1 MRPTLHTHFPLLSA
15 IGLGLCLG
23 ACGDDGAATETS
35 ATADPTATSSTTGT
49 TTGGESTT
57 ETSGETSDSTSGTT
71 TGEAELLRLTILHNN
86 DGESQLL
93 DAGADLEGFG
103 GVDRFV
109 AKIGELREA
118 AEADGGDGIAHAAVV
133 LSSGDN
139 FLAGPEFSVSLKK
152 GPPFYDAIALD
163 AVGYDAICL
172 GNHDFDFGP
181 ETLADFIGGFDGDAV
196 FLSANLDVSQE
207 PALALLAD
215 AGKIARSVVVDVAGS
230 HQVGIVG
237 ATTPMLPF
245 ISSPRDVVVDS
256 DVAAAIQAEVDALEA
271 DGVDKIILI
280 SHLQSLAEDLEL
292 APLLSGVDVMIAGGG
307 DEVLAN
313 EGDLLLPGDEEAIYG
328 PYPLTADNGVPIVT
342 TKGNYRYVGRLVVD
356 FDSAGELVAIADDSG
371 MVRVAG
377 ESEAD
382 GIAGDPAIHAAVI
395 EPLLEAL
402 GALAANVIATSEV
415 VLDGKKSAVRTA
427 ETNQGNLIADA
438 LLWQASALAGEYGAK
453 APTIALQN
461 GGGIRNDSELDPG
474 DISEL
479 DTFDMLPFP
488 NFVTIVEDVPPA
500 QLKEILENAVSNVEN
515 SDGRFAQVAGF
526 TLTYDPGAAAREL
539 DDEGNVIAEGE
550 RVIDVILDD
559 DTAIILGGA
568 VEGGA
573 PDVNVATI
581 DFLARGGDQYP
592 YGDAPWTT
600 LGVSY
605 QQALFNYIVD
615 ALAGVIS
622 AADYPE
628 GGEGR
633 ISAL

>member
-1 MRPTLHTHFPLLSA
+1 MRPTLDHHPLLLSA
-15 IGLGLCLG
+15 LGLSLSLGLG

-35 ATADPTATSSTTGT
+35 ATTDATATTSTTGT
-49 TTGGESTT
+49 TTGGESTPEST
-57 ETSGETSDSTSGTT
+57 GEATDTT
-71 TGEAELLRLTILHNN
+71 AGEAELLRLTILHNN

-93 DAGADLEGFG
+93 DAGAELESFG

-109 AKIGELREA
+109 TKLGELRDA
-118 AEADGGDGIAHAAVV
+118 AEADADDGLAHAAVV

-139 FLAGPEFSVSLKK
+139 FLAGPEFSVSLTK
-152 GPPFYDAIALD
+152 GPPFYDALALD
-163 AVGYDAICL
+163 AVAYDAICL

-181 ETLADFIGGFDGDAV
+181 DTLADFIGGFEGDAV

-215 AGKIARSVVVDVAGS
+215 GGRIAKSVVVDVAGG
-230 HQVGIVG
+230 HRIGIVG

-292 APLLSGVDVMIAGGG
+292 APLLTGVDVMIAGGG

-313 EGDLLLPGDEEAIYG
+313 AGDLLIPGDEEEIYG

-342 TKGNYRYVGRLVVD
+342 TKGNYRYIGRLVVD
-356 FDSAGELVAIADDSG
+356 FDASGEVVAIADDSG
-371 MVRVAG
+371 VVRIAG
-377 ESEAD
+377 APEAD
-382 GIAGDPAIHAAVI
+382 GVAGDPAIHDAVI
-395 EPLLEAL
+395 VPLVDAL
-402 GALAANVIATSEV
+402 AALAANVVATSEV
-415 VLDGKKSAVRTA
+415 VLDGKKSAVRTV
-427 ETNQGNLIADA
+427 ETNQGDLIADA

-453 APTIALQN
+453 TPTIALQN
-461 GGGIRNDSELDPG
+461 AGGIRNDSEIPAG
-474 DISEL
+474 DVSEL

-488 NFVTIVEDVPPA
+488 NFITVVEDVPPA

-515 SDGRFAQVAGF
+515 SDGRFAQIAGF
-526 TLTYDPGAAAREL
+526 KLTYDPGAAAREL
-539 DDEGNVIAEGE
+539 DDEGNVLAEGE
-550 RVIDVILDD
+550 RVVDVILDD

-573 PDVNVATI
+573 PDVSIATI

-592 YGDAPWTT
+592 YGDAPRTT

-605 QQALFNYIVD
+605 QQALLNYIVD
-615 ALAGVIS
+615 GLAGMIS